1 MRIDRFTSKLQ
12 EALAD
17 AQSVAVG
24 KDNNQIAP
32 VHLVSA
38 LVTQKGGSIGPLIA
52 QMGIDIGAFQP
63 ALENMIERL
72 PKIADNVGDVQMSP
86 ELGRMLNLADK
97 LAQEKSDQFISS
109 E

>member
-38 LVTQKGGSIGPLIA
+38 LITQKRG
-52 QMGIDIGAFQP
+52 FY
-63 ALENMIERL
+63 RT
-72 PKIADNVGDVQMSP
+72 
-86 ELGRMLNLADK
+86 
-97 LAQEKSDQFISS
+97 SDCSDGY
-109 E
+109 